1 MRESTRRFLYWTPR
15 ILTILFAL
23 FISVFALD
31 VFGEGYGVWGTIVA
45 LVMHL
50 IPTFLILIALAVSW
64 RWEWVGAALF
74 FALAIF
80 YLVIFRGEV
89 DWITFLLIPGP
100 LFLVGV
106 LFGVNWL
113 LRDKLRAHTMDR
125 P

>member
-1 MRESTRRFLYWTPR
+1 M
-15 ILTILFAL
+15 
-23 FISVFALD
+23 
-31 VFGEGYGVWGTIVA
+31 
-45 LVMHL
+45 
-50 IPTFLILIALAVSW
+50 
-64 RWEWVGAALF
+64 GAALF